1 MFCEYQIF
9 ILVKGRKSGP
19 TTFGALQ
26 IITLKL
32 TCKENPATVNTITL
46 IVLYHS
52 LCNVIVP
59 CVQKI
64 IR

>member
-1 MFCEYQIF
+1 MKKDRLCFVNIKFF

-46 IVLYHS
+46 IVLE
-52 LCNVIVP
+52 P
-59 CVQKI
+59 F
-64 IR
+64 